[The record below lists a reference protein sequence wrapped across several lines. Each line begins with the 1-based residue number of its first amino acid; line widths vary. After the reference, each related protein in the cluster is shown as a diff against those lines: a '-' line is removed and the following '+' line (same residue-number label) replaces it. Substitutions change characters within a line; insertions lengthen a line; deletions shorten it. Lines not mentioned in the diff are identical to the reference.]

1 MKGTSEC
8 GLLTALCLI
17 LSLAVSPPVL
27 LGQEEKKP
35 PDNTATNKQDRN
47 KEEPT
52 ADQQKENRS
61 DRELT
66 RQIRRSITKD
76 KSLSTYA
83 RNIKVIS
90 QDGTVTLKGPV
101 RSAEEKKLVEA
112 KAAEVAG
119 AANVKSELDIAP
131 EKQPTQK

>member
-1 MKGTSEC
+1 MRGISKIS
-8 GLLTALCLI
+8 LSAVCLAV
-17 LSLAVSPPVL
+17 SLAVSPPTL
-27 LGQEEKKP
+27 ISQEGKKP
-35 PDNTATNKQDRN
+35 PDNTATNKQDRD
-47 KEEPT
+47 KQEPT
-52 ADQQKENRS
+52 ADQQKESRS

-83 RNIKVIS
+83 RNVKVIT

-101 RSAEEKKLVEA
+101 RSVEEKKLVEA

-131 EKQPTQK
+131 EKQPPQK

>member
-1 MKGTSEC
+1 MKGTSELSLC
-8 GLLTALCLI
+8 ALCLAF
-17 LSLAVSPPVL
+17 SLAVSPPMLV
-27 LGQEEKKP
+27 GEEGKKP

-61 DRELT
+61 DREVT

-83 RNIKVIS
+83 RNIKVIT
-90 QDGTVTLKGPV
+90 QDGVVTLKGPV

-119 AANVKSELDIAP
+119 AAKVKSELDIAP
-131 EKQPTQK
+131 EK